1 MSFARKFL
9 STLARRTMST
19 STSKDIKTPFT
30 IGKQNPNH
38 CVKISLIFITQILRE
53 INLWDSRSAKSAI
66 LTHLMALNCNSY
78 EFMQFQ
84 RLKITKLIIFITP
97 KMAKTAV

>member
-1 MSFARKFL
+1 MARLGSLYAQCGNFMIFL
-9 STLARRTMST
+9 SLR
-19 STSKDIKTPFT
+19 FY
-30 IGKQNPNH
+30 
-38 CVKISLIFITQILRE
+38 VKSILGH
-53 INLWDSRSAKSAI
+53 SRSAKSAI